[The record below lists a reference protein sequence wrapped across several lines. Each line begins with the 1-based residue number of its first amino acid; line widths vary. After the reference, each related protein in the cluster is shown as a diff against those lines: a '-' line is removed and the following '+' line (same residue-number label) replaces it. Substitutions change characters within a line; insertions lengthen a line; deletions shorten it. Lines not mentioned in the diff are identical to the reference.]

1 MLDSANA
8 VSLTVDGLDYGGWKK
23 VEISAGLER
32 QARDFNLSITWRWP
46 GQTVSIPI
54 RQGAKCQVRI
64 GGDLILTGWVFSTP
78 ISAQHRKSTGRALR
92 PGRAQRDS

>member
-32 QARDFNLSITWRWP
+32 QARDFNLSITWQNVDHLRKE
-46 GQTVSIPI
+46 G
-54 RQGAKCQVRI
+54 
-64 GGDLILTGWVFSTP
+64 
-78 ISAQHRKSTGRALR
+78 ISNI
-92 PGRAQRDS
+92 